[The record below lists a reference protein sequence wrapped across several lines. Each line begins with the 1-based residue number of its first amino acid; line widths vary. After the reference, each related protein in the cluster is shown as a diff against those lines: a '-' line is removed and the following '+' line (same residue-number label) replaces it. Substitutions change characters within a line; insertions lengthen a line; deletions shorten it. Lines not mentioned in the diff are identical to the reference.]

1 MLSMSFLYNL
11 SLQKKISFFVLAG
24 LGVTLGLFSWIGVR
38 AAQQSTDLMLQE
50 RLNNARLV
58 ADSMDAL
65 LLNAVHDLRELS
77 MQTDINSAQEA
88 APRIARLKQDF
99 SETGLNIHDV
109 FVLDDRGK
117 VVWEDSP
124 GVLEQVGPLPDVKI
138 TFGNNYYYI
147 SDSLNNGLVAGTPMV
162 LLAVRR
168 PSVSSGETAVLGSL
182 VDAMQWGSEGFL
194 KPVSVGTSGYA
205 EILDGKGTVL
215 SRGSPGASP
224 KADEVTEHPGKFS
237 DLIRDGKAVVMT
249 CHRCHSGEN
258 ATPRGA
264 DIIAFA
270 PLSITSWGVGLRQPE
285 EEALAPVRDLEKQ
298 LLFFA
303 GLLAVT
309 GVILVGALTRSV
321 VRPIRTL
328 TLASSKISAG
338 DLDGAIVSKSHDE
351 IGQLSH
357 TFDVMRIKLKNTQQ
371 VLEEWN
377 RGLEERVRQ
386 RTAEISYQLEIAKIL
401 GSTLEIEPL
410 LQKVMLKLAEFI
422 RPAHGAAY
430 LLLENPGNRTLVT
443 RATAGEAINF
453 ADLEAPFKKIA
464 EEAFNSGLI
473 QYNPNLDPA
482 PAMGALSDKKIASC
496 LGVPILAST
505 GAVGVLMVIGRKNL
519 GKVGPP
525 EIHLIE
531 ATAQQLGLALENV
544 RLHGK
549 VEEMAILQER
559 DRMARE
565 IHDGLAQTM
574 AFLNLQIGTIRDQ
587 VASGDSGRV
596 RKELD
601 KMAEVTAEAYDEVR
615 EIIVGLDSEARLAQR
630 VSDMGLLPVLNQ
642 VVSQFTEKSGIPA
655 ELRLGKDSPGPMPF
669 SVQVQ
674 LVRVTQEALNNI
686 RKHAFATRAEVH
698 LEERGERLL
707 LEIIDNGLGFDPA
720 SPSKEKHLGMGIMKS
735 RVESLN
741 GTFEIESVAGA
752 GTKILV
758 SLPLNYIRIPEK
770 DDRKDQ
776 NTNSG

>member
-1 MLSMSFLYNL
+1 MSNTTGQPRLPSMSFLYNL

-99 SETGLNIHDV
+99 SETGLKIHDV
-109 FVLDDRGK
+109 FVLDDWGK

-124 GVLEQVGPLPDVKI
+124 GVLEQVEPLPEMKLV
-138 TFGNNYYYI
+138 FGDSYYYV
-147 SDSLNNGLVAGTPMV
+147 SDSFNNGPAGGAPMV

-168 PSVSSGETAVLGSL
+168 PSDGTSRTAVLGTL
-182 VDAMQWGSEGFL
+182 VDAMQWGSEGFP
-194 KPVSVGTSGYA
+194 KPVSIGKNGYA

-215 SRGSPGASP
+215 SRSSPGLTPRAN
-224 KADEVTEHPGKFS
+224 EVIDHPGKFS
-237 DLIRDGKAVVMT
+237 DLIHDGRSVVMT
-249 CHRCHSGEN
+249 CHNCHVNEN
-258 ATPRGA
+258 APPHGA

-285 EEALAPVRDLEKQ
+285 AEALSPVRDLEKQ

-328 TLASSKISAG
+328 TLASSKISGG

-357 TFDVMRIKLKNTQQ
+357 AFDVMRVKLKNTQQ

-401 GSTLEIEPL
+401 GSTLEIDPL

-422 RPAHGAAY
+422 RPVRGAAY
-430 LLLENPGNRTLVT
+430 LLLENPGNKTLVT
-443 RATAGEAINF
+443 RATAGQAINF
-453 ADLEAPFKKIA
+453 ADLEAPFKNIA
-464 EEAFNSGLI
+464 EEAFNTGHT
-473 QYNPNLDPA
+473 QYNPNLDTNPTA
-482 PAMGALSDKKIASC
+482 GALSDKTIASC
-496 LGVPILAST
+496 LGVPILASSR
-505 GAVGVLMVIGRKNL
+505 AVGVLLVIGRKNL
-519 GKVGPP
+519 GRVGPP
-525 EIHLIE
+525 EIRLIE

-587 VASGDSGRV
+587 VASGDSGRI

-630 VSDMGLLPVLNQ
+630 VSDMGLLPVLKQ
-642 VVSQFTEKSGIPA
+642 VVGQFTEKSGIPA
-655 ELRLGKDSPGPMPF
+655 ELLLGKDGPGPMPF

-674 LVRVTQEALNNI
+674 LVRVAQEALNNV
-686 RKHAFATRAEVH
+686 RKHAFATKAEVQ
-698 LEERGERLL
+698 LEEREDRLL
-707 LEIIDNGLGFDPA
+707 LKIIDNGLGFDPG
-720 SPSKEKHLGMGIMKS
+720 SPKKEKHLGMGIMKS

-741 GTFEIESVAGA
+741 GTFEIESAAGA

-758 SLPLNYIRIPEK
+758 SLPLNYIRIPE
-770 DDRKDQ
+770 R
-776 NTNSG
+776 